1 MSAISLPTRFGA
13 EPSRAEAR
21 LTLAAVCLA
30 ALCLPLGF
38 TGAAV
43 ALHAIGQEFGAGPEG
58 LMWVNN
64 AFMLAFGSLLLVCG
78 TLADRQGRRRWF
90 LGGVALYAAASV
102 AAWAAPGIV
111 ALDLLRALQGVG
123 AAALLSSGPA
133 ALAQVF
139 EEPAR
144 PRAYSLLGA
153 SFGIGLAFGPLL
165 AGVLVHSVGW
175 RSFFL
180 VLAALTAGAGLLG
193 AYAMRESRNPAAAIQ
208 RVDWWGA
215 SSFTLGLAVFTWAVL
230 RAPERGWMAA
240 SVLALLAAA
249 AGLLVLFV
257 RTELRV
263 AHPMLDLRLF
273 RSARFAGVQWLAV
286 APAWSFVVLLVL
298 LPVRFIGAEGWPE
311 VQVGWWMLA
320 LSGPM
325 LVVPLLSGW
334 LVRWLSAGVLSGVGL
349 LGCAAGLA
357 WLAQWMPGDAPA
369 ALLPPL
375 LLIGAGIGLPWG
387 LMDGLAV
394 SVVPREQAGMAA
406 GIFNTLRVAGEG
418 IAVAMVG
425 TLLAALVQAHLPQ
438 AAPASL
444 AQAAHQAAAGDMAQ
458 AAVLLPGVPAPVL
471 GAAYAQAFQALLYL
485 LAGISVVSA
494 LVAFR
499 ALRRPGVS
507 RAAKTGIASAPA
519 SAGCQTA
526 PLASRPRARGPG
538 A

>member
-1 MSAISLPTRFGA
+1 MSAISSSSLAGIS
-13 EPSRAEAR
+13 PSRAEAR

-43 ALHAIGQEFGAGPEG
+43 ALHAIGQAFGAGPEA

-64 AFMLAFGSLLLVCG
+64 AFMLTFGSLLLVFG
-78 TLADRQGRRRWF
+78 TLADRLGRRRWF
-90 LGGVALYAAASV
+90 LGGVALYAVASV
-102 AAWAAPGIV
+102 AAAAAPDIV

-123 AAALLSSGPA
+123 AAAILSSGPA

-139 EEPAR
+139 DEPAR

-165 AGVLVHSVGW
+165 AGLLVHSVSW
-175 RSFFL
+175 RAIFL
-180 VLAALTAGAGLLG
+180 MLAALTAGAGLLG
-193 AYAMRESRNPAAAIQ
+193 AYAMRESRNPAAASQ
-208 RVDWWGA
+208 RVDWLGA
-215 SSFTLGLAVFTWAVL
+215 SSFTLGLAVLTWAVL
-230 RAPERGWMAA
+230 RAPSRGWTDV
-240 SVLALLAAA
+240 SVLALLVAAV
-249 AGLLVLFV
+249 GLLVLFV

-334 LVRWLSAGVLSGVGL
+334 LVRWVSAGVLSGIGL
-349 LGCAAGLA
+349 LGCAVGLA
-357 WLAQWMPGDAPA
+357 WLAQWMPGDAPIT
-369 ALLPPL
+369 LLPPL
-375 LLIGAGIGLPWG
+375 LLIGTGIGLPWG

-418 IAVAMVG
+418 IAVALVG
-425 TLLAALVQAHLPQ
+425 TLLAALVLARLPH
-438 AAPASL
+438 AAPANV
-444 AQAAHQAAAGDMAQ
+444 AEAAHHAAAGEMAQ
-458 AAVLLPGVPAPVL
+458 AAALLPGMSASVL
-471 GAAYAQAFQALLYL
+471 GVAYAQAFQSLLYL

-499 ALRRPGVS
+499 ALRRPREVS
-507 RAAKTGIASAPA
+507 RVA
-519 SAGCQTA
+519 
-526 PLASRPRARGPG
+526 RARSERV
-538 A
+538 

>member
-13 EPSRAEAR
+13 VPSRVEAR

-43 ALHAIGQEFGAGPEG
+43 ALHAIGQEFGAGPEA

-64 AFMLAFGSLLLVCG
+64 AFMLAFGSLLLVFG

-90 LGGVALYAAASV
+90 LSGTALFAAASV

-123 AAALLSSGPA
+123 AAAILSSGPA

-139 EEPAR
+139 DEPAR

-153 SFGIGLAFGPLL
+153 SFGVGLAFGPLL
-165 AGVLVHSVGW
+165 AGALVHGVGW

-193 AYAMRESRNPAAAIQ
+193 AYAMRESRNPAAAAQ
-208 RVDWWGA
+208 RVDWLGA
-215 SSFTLGLAVFTWAVL
+215 SSFTLGLALFTWAVL
-230 RAPERGWMAA
+230 RAPERGWADA
-240 SVLALLAAA
+240 SVLALLVVA
-249 AGLLVLFV
+249 AGLLLFFV

-298 LPVRFIGAEGWPE
+298 LPLRFIGAEGWPE

-334 LVRWLSAGVLSGVGL
+334 LVRWVSAGVLSGVGL

-375 LLIGAGIGLPWG
+375 LLIGCGIGLPWG

-418 IAVAMVG
+418 IAVALVG
-425 TLLAALVQAHLPQ
+425 TLLAALVQAQLPHG
-438 AAPASL
+438 ATAS
-444 AQAAHQAAAGDMAQ
+444 AAHQAAAGDLVQ
-458 AAVLLPGVPAPVL
+458 AAALLPGVPAPVL
-471 GAAYAQAFQALLYL
+471 HAAYAQAFQSLLYL

-499 ALRRPGVS
+499 ALRRPSVS
-507 RAAKTGIASAPA
+507 RAAKTGTASAPA

-526 PLASRPRARGPG
+526 LQASRPRARGPG